1 VAAVRRLLRRTLGY
15 PPSSS
20 LRPSAC
26 PALSRIVAARD
37 GGLCRIKLPGGKL
50 LAPQAFAIAD
60 AAELHASGIVEFTNR
75 ANMQVRGVKAG
86 CEARLSGQ
94 LSAAGLG
101 PRVDATQSIDP
112 IAAERQALIADD
124 ARNLL
129 LSPVAGIDAEA
140 LHDTAPL
147 AESMLAMLQS
157 EPRLAELSPKF
168 SVLLDGG
175 ERLAALDHPHDVWFS
190 AMSPIAVEHPTAEA
204 WFALGLA
211 GQPSA
216 DRGDALAAVRAGDI
230 VALMRALL
238 HTFLDLATPE
248 DTRMRHLLRSHDR
261 LAVLD
266 HAAVKAGIDL
276 QRGPAIDAW
285 RRSAADPSRRFGAH
299 AQRQAGRWHIGG
311 QPPLGRIDTATLR
324 GLAQLASAQGD
335 GTLRVTPWQSVLLP
349 NIAEPAVSHVADAL
363 RSLGFVLDARDP
375 LARVIACAGSTGCAK
390 AWADTKADA
399 LAIARQLPAD
409 THVHLSGCERSCAA
423 AHCAP
428 YTLLAVAPARYDL
441 YRRTQAAEG
450 APFGEPS
457 GEPLGKRFGERIGL
471 SLTLE
476 EAAQQL
482 RDAAGATDS

>member
-1 VAAVRRLLRRTLGY
+1 
-15 PPSSS
+15 
-20 LRPSAC
+20 
-26 PALSRIVAARD
+26 
-37 GGLCRIKLPGGKL
+37 
-50 LAPQAFAIAD
+50 
-60 AAELHASGIVEFTNR
+60 
-75 ANMQVRGVKAG
+75 
-86 CEARLSGQ
+86 
-94 LSAAGLG
+94 
-101 PRVDATQSIDP
+101 
-112 IAAERQALIADD
+112 
-124 ARNLL
+124 
-129 LSPVAGIDAEA
+129 
-140 LHDTAPL
+140 
-147 AESMLAMLQS
+147 
-157 EPRLAELSPKF
+157 
-168 SVLLDGG
+168 
-175 ERLAALDHPHDVWFS
+175 
-190 AMSPIAVEHPTAEA
+190 
-204 WFALGLA
+204 
-211 GQPSA
+211 
-216 DRGDALAAVRAGDI
+216 
-230 VALMRALL
+230 
-238 HTFLDLATPE
+238 
-248 DTRMRHLLRSHDR
+248 
-261 LAVLD
+261 VLD

-428 YTLLAVAPARYDL
+428 YTLLAVAPARYDF